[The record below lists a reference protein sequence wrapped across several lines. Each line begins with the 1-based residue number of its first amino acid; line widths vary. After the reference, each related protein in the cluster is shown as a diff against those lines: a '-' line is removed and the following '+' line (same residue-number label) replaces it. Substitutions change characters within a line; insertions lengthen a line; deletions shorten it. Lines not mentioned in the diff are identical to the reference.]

1 MIPYNPDLAET
12 NKFPVTVEGENDPTW
27 VTYEQFVTNL
37 VKERGEASKN
47 LEHMA
52 MKAASEAGEL
62 IDGIY
67 RHTGYGEALDRANII
82 EELGDLEFYM
92 AGLRQMLGM
101 TRYETLAANIAKL
114 QKRYKNGYSDQA
126 AIDRADKNPVIVD
139 ATGHVIQGE
148 QLHIIDM
155 ADQSGKKDTV
165 DPAPAALPPAST
177 TTPEP
182 DAPTPV
188 LQDWVVPLIVAYHAN
203 KEVAAI
209 SYTKNTATVLFVGEN
224 NPHKLYR
231 PKGEI

>member
-12 NKFPVTVEGENDPTW
+12 NKFPVTVEGESDPVW
-27 VTYEQFVTNL
+27 PTYEQFVTNL
-37 VKERGEASKN
+37 VKERGETSKN
-47 LEHMA
+47 LEHMVIGICG
-52 MKAASEAGEL
+52 EAGEL
-62 IDGIY
+62 ADGIKKNSI
-67 RHTGYGEALDRANII
+67 YGKPLERANII
-82 EELGDLEFYM
+82 EEFGDLEFYM
-92 AGLRQMLGM
+92 AGLRQMLGIS
-101 TRYETLAANIAKL
+101 RYETLAANVAKL
-114 QKRYKNGYSDQA
+114 GVRYKNGYSDQA

-155 ADQSGKKDTV
+155 AEQNGKKDTA
-165 DPAPAALPPAST
+165 DPAPPVQIVDIDPPK
-177 TTPEP
+177 P
-182 DAPTPV
+182 DAPAPV

>member
-1 MIPYNPDLAET
+1 MIPYNPNLAET
-12 NKFPVTVEGENDPTW
+12 NKFPVTVEGESDPTW
-27 VTYEQFVTNL
+27 PTYEQFVTNL
-37 VKERGEASKN
+37 VKERGETSKN
-47 LEHMA
+47 LEHMVIGICG
-52 MKAASEAGEL
+52 EAGEL
-62 IDGIY
+62 ADGIKQSSIY
-67 RHTGYGEALDRANII
+67 EKPLDWKNIV

-92 AGLRQMLGM
+92 AGLRQMLGIS
-101 TRYETLAANIAKL
+101 RYETLAANVAKL
-114 QKRYKNGYSDQA
+114 QARYKNGYSDQA
-126 AIDRADKNPVIVD
+126 AIDRADKNPQPIVD

-155 ADQSGKKDTV
+155 AAKNGAGDTV
-165 DPAPAALPPAST
+165 DPAPT
-177 TTPEP
+177 QIVDIDTPKP